1 MVSQTLKDTY
11 YQWFYIASIFLKP
24 FFKIHYFLFR
34 KAIRKIQV
42 GSGGNYLPSF
52 INIDGNFQRKVD
64 YLLDVR
70 VGLPFPRGSI
80 DFIYSCHMLE
90 HVYIE
95 EAINILGE
103 FHDCLADS
111 GKVRLTL
118 PDSNYVFKILSGE
131 ASSNF
136 PGVFPSSEGKAINF
150 LFCDGQHK
158 YAYSPQLIN
167 DLALKV
173 GFSKVT
179 PAPLNIEAN
188 IPQLDEPECSFS
200 LYLFK

>member
-1 MVSQTLKDTY
+1 MVPQKLKDIY
-11 YQWFYIASIFLKP
+11 YHWFYIVSIFLKP
-24 FFKIHYFLFR
+24 LYKIHYFYFR
-34 KAIRKIQV
+34 KAIKKIQV
-42 GSGGNYLPSF
+42 GSGGNYLPNF

-70 VGLPFPRGSI
+70 VGLPFPKGSI
-80 DFIYSCHMLE
+80 VFIYSCHMLE

-103 FHDCLADS
+103 FHNCLVDS

-118 PDSNYVFKILSGE
+118 PDFNHVFKILSGE

-136 PGVFPSSEGKAINF
+136 PREFQSSEGKAINF

-167 DLALKV
+167 ELALKV

-188 IPQLDEPECSFS
+188 IPQLDEPEGSFS